1 MLVDLLILSVLA
13 TRCLSAPTAR
23 TDIIFQNQSIS
34 DGQTLVSMGKEF
46 VLGFFSPGASSNRY
60 VGIWHNNVSE
70 RRAVWVANRNNP
82 FQDTSG
88 ILKFDNSSNLI
99 VLDGR
104 SVGVMTPDTH
114 RVVHGPSR
122 QERPN
127 PQRLRMD
134 RATSGGLAYKTTPR
148 EARHGS
154 TCLARLREDP
164 R

>member
-34 DGQTLVSMGKEF
+34 DGQTPGQTLVSMRKEF

-60 VGIWHNNVSE
+60 VGIWHNDVSE
-70 RRAVWVANRNNP
+70 RRVVWVANRNNP
-82 FQDTSG
+82 LQDTSG

-104 SVGVMTPDTH
+104 GAGV
-114 RVVHGPSR
+114 
-122 QERPN
+122 
-127 PQRLRMD
+127 
-134 RATSGGLAYKTTPR
+134 
-148 EARHGS
+148 
-154 TCLARLREDP
+154 
-164 R
+164 